1 MSVNWKT
8 KLPFHNF
15 KVGFGAALCKL
26 LLRVAI
32 LKNRRSRRILALPD
46 KPVPQSALYKIAHRL
61 GYRFVADEN
70 ERPDV
75 IIAWEDCTIRRA
87 DARLDRLAATSRVI
101 NVGAAD
107 ISKRRVAEVYERVFG
122 YALKVD
128 PRSCSGPILRKSD
141 NNARHDGTI
150 ITAPVEPEPGYVY
163 QRLIN
168 NAVDGLYENIRVP
181 VFGSIVA
188 YCLLQRCS
196 PKHRFT
202 LEQGNARLVE
212 VDRVF
217 TPDELALLRLFC
229 REMGLDYGE
238 IDVLRDA
245 DDGRLYVVD
254 VNTTPFGP
262 VNRRLDD
269 SWWFDRLSWQSL
281 TRLCNAFERELG
293 RTSR

>member
-188 YCLLQRCS
+188 YCLLQRCA

>member
-8 KLPFHNF
+8 KLPFHNV

-26 LLRVAI
+26 LLRIAI

-87 DARLDRLAATSRVI
+87 DARLERLAATSRVI

-128 PRSCSGPILRKSD
+128 PRRCSGPILRKSD

-168 NAVDGLYENIRVP
+168 NTVDGLYENIRVP

-188 YCLLQRCS
+188 YCLLQRCA

-293 RTSR
+293 PKSS